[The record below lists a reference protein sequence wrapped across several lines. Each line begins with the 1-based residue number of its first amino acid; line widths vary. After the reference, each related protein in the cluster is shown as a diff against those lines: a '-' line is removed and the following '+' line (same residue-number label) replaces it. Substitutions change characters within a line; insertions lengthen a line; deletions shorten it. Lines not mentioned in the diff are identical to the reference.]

1 MHFVQSPSITPTDG
15 STTDGSAAPSVIPPA
30 KLRLIER
37 LRENWLFALGAGSL
51 GLVVLCGLW

>member
-1 MHFVQSPSITPTDG
+1 MHFVQSPSITPTDR
-15 STTDGSAAPSVIPPA
+15 TDGSAVPSVIPPA